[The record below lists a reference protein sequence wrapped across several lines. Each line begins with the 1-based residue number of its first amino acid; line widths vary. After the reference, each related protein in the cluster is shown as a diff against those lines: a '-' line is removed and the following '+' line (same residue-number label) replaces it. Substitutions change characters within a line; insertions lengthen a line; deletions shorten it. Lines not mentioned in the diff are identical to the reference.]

1 MEGEKIIFA
10 VDDIPENLTAIR
22 NTLKDQYNVY
32 PCPSAFKMFE
42 LLEIKINENVK
53 PDLIMLDVGMPDMD
67 GYEAI
72 KKLKSDDRFKEVPV
86 IFLSAKNDEQSE
98 MEGLKLGAVDYIH
111 KPFVTP
117 LLLQRIKIHLSMSE
131 QKQKILDRNKEIE
144 DFLKKISNNPV

>member
-1 MEGEKIIFA
+1 MGTDQKKIIA
-10 VDDIPENLTAIR
+10 VDDIPENLAAIR
-22 NTLKDQYNVY
+22 NMLKNLYEVY
-32 PCPSAFKMFE
+32 PCSSALKMFE
-42 LLEIKINENVK
+42 LLEHVK

-72 KKLKSDDRFKEVPV
+72 KKLKSDDRYREIPV
-86 IFLSAKNDEQSE
+86 IFLSTMSDEKSE

-131 QKQKILDRNKEIE
+131 QQKTILDRNKEIE
-144 DFLKKISNNPV
+144 NLLKRISNAPV

>member
-1 MEGEKIIFA
+1 MANEQKKIIA

-22 NTLKDQYNVY
+22 NTLKDLYEVY
-32 PCPSAFKMFE
+32 PCPSAMKMFE
-42 LLEIKINENVK
+42 LLEHVK

-72 KKLKSDDRFKEVPV
+72 KKLKADARFKEVPV
-86 IFLSAKNDEQSE
+86 IFLSAMSDENSE

-131 QKQKILDRNKEIE
+131 QQKTILDRNREIE
-144 DFLKKISNNPV
+144 DFLKKISNSPT

>member
-1 MEGEKIIFA
+1 MANEQKKIIA
-10 VDDIPENLTAIR
+10 VDDIPENLAAIR
-22 NTLKDQYNVY
+22 NTLKDLYEVY
-32 PCPSAFKMFE
+32 PCPSALKMFE
-42 LLEIKINENVK
+42 LLEHVK

-72 KKLKSDDRFKEVPV
+72 KKLKSDDRFKDVPV
-86 IFLSAKNDEQSE
+86 IFLSAMSDEKNE

-131 QKQKILDRNKEIE
+131 QQKSILDRNREIE
-144 DFLKKISNNPV
+144 DFLKRISNNPV

>member
-1 MEGEKIIFA
+1 MAGEKIIFA

-42 LLEIKINENVK
+42 LLENKIKENVK

-72 KKLKSDDRFKEVPV
+72 KKLKSDDRFNDVPV
-86 IFLSAKNDEQSE
+86 IFLSAMSDEQSE

-117 LLLQRIKIHLSMSE
+117 LLLQRVKIHLSMSE
-131 QKQKILDRNKEIE
+131 QKQKILNRNKEIE
-144 DFLKKISNNPV
+144 DFLKKISNNPI

>member
-1 MEGEKIIFA
+1 
-10 VDDIPENLTAIR
+10 
-22 NTLKDQYNVY
+22 
-32 PCPSAFKMFE
+32 MFE
-42 LLEIKINENVK
+42 LLEHVK

-72 KKLKSDDRFKEVPV
+72 KKLKSDDRFKDVPV
-86 IFLSAKNDEQSE
+86 IFLSAMSDEKSE

-131 QKQKILDRNKEIE
+131 QQKIILDRNKEIE
-144 DFLKKISNNPV
+144 NFLKKISNTPM